1 MARRAST
8 LRGTNDAI
16 AAATEVATDA
26 TVDVADLHD
35 DLTETTT
42 RMPPAATTEIA
53 SVKIATAEAVAA
65 AAAAVV
71 LDVIEEIAGRGIGTV
86 ATGAETIVVTVPAR
100 LDGIAATSS
109 TTGAVREKT
118 EMTAA
123 AAVEE
128 NVAAIATM
136 TYSHR
141 TDVAAARPLHQ
152 RSASRLPI

>member
-53 SVKIATAEAVAA
+53 SVKIATAEAVA